1 MKKTDNIN
9 IHIAP
14 DQDMN
19 QAFID
24 AWKKAEKGQQPEG
37 EEHLYFED
45 ASSLL
50 KVISNQRLLL
60 LSTLLKIGHVSIR
73 ALGKKLRRNYKN
85 VHSDVKTLRQAG
97 LIRIDEQDK
106 IYVPW
111 HKIHTEID
119 LAA

>member
-24 AWKKAEKGQQPEG
+24 AWKRAEKGQQHVN
-37 EEHLYFED
+37 EEHLYFDD
-45 ASSLL
+45 AASLL

-60 LSTLLKIGHVSIR
+60 LSTLLKVGHVSIR
-73 ALGKKLRRNYKN
+73 ALGKKLQRNYKN
-85 VHSDVKTLRQAG
+85 VHSDVKTLRQVG
-97 LIRIDEQDK
+97 LIKTDEQDL

-111 HKIHTEID
+111 HKIYTEID